1 MKIQKE
7 ISIYELLKLFPESV
21 SFLMEKGIKCIAC
34 GEPVWG
40 TLEEAALEKNFK
52 AEEIEKIVDELNT
65 LYSDYTSKGK

>member
-7 ISIYELLKLFPESV
+7 ITIYELLKIFPESV

-40 TLEEAALEKNFK
+40 TLEEAALEKEFTSN
-52 AEEIEKIVDELNT
+52 EIEKIVEELNE
-65 LYSDYTSKGK
+65 LYSGLRDSIH

>member
-40 TLEEAALEKNFK
+40 TLEEAALEKNFE
-52 AEEIEKIVDELNT
+52 AEEIEKIVEELNT
-65 LYSDYTSKGK
+65 LFSMFKGKAK

>member
-40 TLEEAALEKNFK
+40 TLEEAAIEKNFK

-65 LYSDYTSKGK
+65 LYSEYASKGK